1 MNEYTPTTE
10 RVRRDYVVENLGSTT
25 EPHTA
30 TDGEAEFD
38 RWLAQHDAEV
48 VKATEERI
56 IALLEAKFD
65 VTMKIATLLGHE
77 EPEPTI
83 SLETAI
89 ALIKGDNK

>member
-1 MNEYTPTTE
+1 MTWLDAPKSEHV
-10 RVRRDYVVENLGSTT
+10 VRREHYVAGRQDE
-25 EPHTA
+25 
-30 TDGEAEFD
+30 
-38 RWLAQHDAEV
+38 R
-48 VKATEERI
+48 ERI

-89 ALIKGDNK
+89 ALIKGEEA